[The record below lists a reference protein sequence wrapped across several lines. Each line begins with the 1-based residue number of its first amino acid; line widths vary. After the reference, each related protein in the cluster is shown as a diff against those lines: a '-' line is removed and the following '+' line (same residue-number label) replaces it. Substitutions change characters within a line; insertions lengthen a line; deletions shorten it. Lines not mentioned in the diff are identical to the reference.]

1 MYFEYF
7 TDGCILQNPIPA
19 VIIKIFGKWLE
30 NVLER
35 IYPYLNISILKYYIE
50 VGYGTLIIN
59 DMTYLKLLNV
69 ISE

>member
-30 NVLER
+30 NVLRENL
-35 IYPYLNISILKYYIE
+35 PLPEHKHFEILDRGGLWD
-50 VGYGTLIIN
+50 VDN
-59 DMTYLKLLNV
+59 
-69 ISE
+69 